1 VTVYEH
7 DDQGLRVI
15 GYNQGVFFYDPTRT
29 LRAEIYLQPDNTLN
43 LGGIFGGGGG
53 APGSTSPHTLGDTV
67 THLGLLGD
75 NQAPQFLMRD
85 GSRMLTSPWTAGQAI
100 TLPNTGLH
108 LLDTDASHDLIIAP
122 GSDLTADRTLTIVTG
137 DADRTLTLA
146 NSGTAVVGTGTAT
159 RLAVWSDANTIAAS
173 TLIKSGA
180 GVLTLDAG
188 GAYTLT
194 VPATGTAALLAT
206 ANMFTAAQTINVNST
221 TALLV
226 EQDGVHDSVLVVDTT
241 SGRVGV
247 NTLAPASALDITG
260 DVRVSGT
267 EITVATKN
275 KHEIY
280 LSDGTNP
287 LFRRQTYRWDG
298 AAWVAD
304 HGYGFGYAALQNNT
318 GAYANG
324 FGYYALYNNTGAN
337 ANGFGDYA
345 LYSNTGAY
353 ANGFGYYALYSNTG
367 AYANGFGLYA
377 LYNNTGANANGFGD
391 YALYSNTGA
400 DANGFGAYALRHNQA
415 ADAIAIGDNA
425 WASFL
430 TNAAGAKTFDY
441 TAVDASTD
449 RITITGH
456 GFGASGTYVN
466 LLYTQGTS
474 AITGLT
480 TATVYQVKIIDADT
494 VGFYE
499 ADGPGGAKRGTNIT
513 AAGTGTGH
521 TLTPQFTYTSSI
533 VIGHDTNPTKAYQ
546 VTLGASDIVETILR
560 GKVLVNTT
568 AVGAQ
573 LAVDQE
579 STTGSLPVLM
589 LDQGDVSEPIIY
601 AQSDAADVDLVVL
614 RLGVTGT
621 PTLGWDESEDKFTL
635 SKGLDVTGMVRGTT
649 GLITT
654 QSVANYSDPPTDAEL
669 DAAFGTPATLGRGF
683 VALLDDN
690 DADTDSYIVW
700 TSDAS
705 WYYIKATKAV

>member
-1 VTVYEH
+1 MTVYEH

-43 LGGIFGGGGG
+43 LGGIFGGGGST
-53 APGSTSPHTLGDTV
+53 PGSTNPHTLGDTA

-122 GSDLTADRTLTIVTG
+122 GSNLTADRTLTIVTG

-159 RLAVWSDANTIAAS
+159 RLAEWSDANTIAAS
-173 TLIKSGA
+173 TLSKTGA
-180 GVLTLDAG
+180 GVLTLSAA

-194 VPATGTAALLAT
+194 IPTTGTVALLAT
-206 ANMFTAAQTINVNST
+206 ANVFTAAQVINVNST

-241 SGRVGV
+241 NGRIGV
-247 NTLAPASALDITG
+247 NTPAPASALDVTG
-260 DVRVSGT
+260 NVRISGT

-280 LSDGTNP
+280 LSDGTEP

-304 HGYGFGYAALQNNT
+304 HGYGFGYLALYNNT

-324 FGYYALYNNTGAN
+324 FGYLALQNNTGAGASGFGYQALYNNTGAGASGFGFYALYNNTGAN
-337 ANGFGDYA
+337 ANGFGRVA
-345 LYSNTGAY
+345 LQY
-353 ANGFGYYALYSNTG
+353 
-367 AYANGFGLYA
+367 
-377 LYNNTGANANGFGD
+377 NTGANANGFG
-391 YALYSNTGA
+391 YL
-400 DANGFGAYALRHNQA
+400 ALRHNQA

-441 TAVDASTD
+441 TAVDATTD
-449 RITITGH
+449 RITVTGH

-480 TATVYQVKIIDADT
+480 NNTVYQVKVIDPDT
-494 VGFYE
+494 IGFCE
-499 ADGPGGAKRGTNIT
+499 ADGPGGTKRGTNIT

-521 TLTPQFTYTSSI
+521 TLTPQYVYTGSI

-546 VTLGASDIVETILR
+546 VTLGSSDIVETILR
-560 GKVLVNTT
+560 GTVLVNTT
-568 AVGAQ
+568 TVGAQ
-573 LAVDQE
+573 LAVDQA
-579 STTGSLPVLM
+579 STTGALPVLM

-601 AQSDAADVDLVVL
+601 AQSDTADVDLVVL

-635 SKGLDVTGMVRGTT
+635 SKGLDATGMVRGTT

-654 QSVANYSDPPTDAEL
+654 QSVANFSDPPTDAEL

-690 DADTDSYIVW
+690 DADTDGYIVW